1 MVTFYLKR
9 KTINKT
15 LVSEISRYL
24 KNGAGL
30 AFPTTNSPPR
40 PLKKKINKQ
49 TNGSS
54 FFTEVQLDEVVIF
67 EYPTR
72 AEILGESGCRSVKD
86 RKSNV
91 DTKHP
96 YDQVNNSF

>member
-9 KTINKT
+9 KTIKQD
-15 LVSEISRYL
+15 ISQRDIKVPKKWRRACVPNHKL
-24 KNGAGL
+24 
-30 AFPTTNSPPR
+30 SPSS
-40 PLKKKINKQ
+40 LKKKINKQ

>member
-1 MVTFYLKR
+1 MAQGLR
-9 KTINKT
+9 SQPQT
-15 LVSEISRYL
+15 L
-24 KNGAGL
+24 
-30 AFPTTNSPPR
+30 PPP

-54 FFTEVQLDEVVIF
+54 FFTEVLLDGVVIF
-67 EYPTR
+67 QYPTR
-72 AEILGESGCRSVKD
+72 TEILGESGCRSIKD

-96 YDQVNNSF
+96 YDQVNNSFWS